1 MADEKN
7 EFEDLGVEDDV
18 PEQTFS
24 ETPESE
30 NMIAAGSSGTVY
42 DWNQAPS
49 GIKAPPRI
57 DLNGKIVTI
66 KKAEIVLPPKE
77 REWQKS
83 RDGKKEYKY
92 CSFVLHYSGDG
103 SDGQQEFHSGC
114 RVFKREVDGKALY
127 SHPTIMND
135 RKNQTS
141 KLKGAYADYKGKDIN
156 EVSLKEFMAFLNG
169 EPKAKLM
176 TEEVKN
182 PVTGEVIK
190 KNFVEKFVDQNEK

>member
-7 EFEDLGVEDDV
+7 EFDDLGIEDDV
-18 PEQTFS
+18 PQQTFS

-30 NMIAAGSSGTVY
+30 NMIAAGSSGTLY
-42 DWNQAPS
+42 DWNTAPS
-49 GIKAPPRI
+49 GIKAPPRQ
-57 DLNGKIVTI
+57 DLNGKIVVI
-66 KKAEIVLPPKE
+66 KKAEIILPPKE

-92 CSFVLHYSGDG
+92 CSFVLHYDFEN
-103 SDGQQEFHSGC
+103 QQEFLSGC
-114 RVFKREVDGKALY
+114 RVFKREVDGKILY

-141 KLKGAYADYKGKDIN
+141 KLKGAYADFKGKNIN

-169 EPKAKLM
+169 EPKAKIKS
-176 TEEVKN
+176 EEVEN
-182 PVTGEVIK
+182 PVTGEKIK
-190 KNFVEKFVDQNEK
+190 KNFVEKFVDQNAK